1 MVTEKESI
9 IKFSEEFFK
18 NIKAEFSWQ
27 GETLVVTKV
36 SKDFETFSGKTSPY
50 YLVFDSEKTA
60 ENTELLAK
68 GSYFLRAMTNYLD
81 NRGQTTLIKLDF
93 PLDARQEINKFYKFN
108 NCNITNV
115 NQKQEYKYFL
125 RFTFLT
131 TFSFLNEKEQIM
143 TPIFVDHTQ
152 IIDFNPSKYKTVEG
166 KKQDVDL
173 KDIKPSYALAR
184 EKLKEILQPKIQQ
197 VSQDLNKKLEK
208 EIDRIKNH
216 YSNHSNEGS
225 EEVSKGL
232 EHIKE
237 LEKEKQKTSEENK
250 LSIDSRI
257 KKHQENIHS
266 LNNEKKKE
274 ELAKEEQ
281 FCINDEIH
289 KHSLNIDN
297 KLMNT
302 SIIYY
307 PIFNWTMT
315 LSNSGGRG
323 QTNLVYNPIEE
334 NISELNC
341 EICRNELTQAY
352 LCSLGH
358 VTCRAC
364 LSVCRDCGKEHCK
377 SCLSKS
383 CGICGKQL
391 CSKCA
396 VKCSKCGKYR
406 CKSHMGKSALTGN
419 SCCAACLR
427 SCSKCSKLIENNHL
441 VNCPTCSQKFC
452 PSCSKTSLIKIE
464 GKTLCSNCSKHC
476 SICNKVLPKNKF
488 ERCPSCKTPVCNFP
502 GKCIYCRKQLC
513 SKLRVKTKF

>member
-257 KKHQENIHS
+257 K
-266 LNNEKKKE
+266 
-274 ELAKEEQ
+274 
-281 FCINDEIH
+281 
-289 KHSLNIDN
+289 
-297 KLMNT
+297 
-302 SIIYY
+302 
-307 PIFNWTMT
+307 
-315 LSNSGGRG
+315 
-323 QTNLVYNPIEE
+323 
-334 NISELNC
+334 
-341 EICRNELTQAY
+341 
-352 LCSLGH
+352 
-358 VTCRAC
+358 
-364 LSVCRDCGKEHCK
+364 
-377 SCLSKS
+377 
-383 CGICGKQL
+383 
-391 CSKCA
+391 
-396 VKCSKCGKYR
+396 
-406 CKSHMGKSALTGN
+406 
-419 SCCAACLR
+419 
-427 SCSKCSKLIENNHL
+427 
-441 VNCPTCSQKFC
+441 
-452 PSCSKTSLIKIE
+452 
-464 GKTLCSNCSKHC
+464 
-476 SICNKVLPKNKF
+476 
-488 ERCPSCKTPVCNFP
+488 
-502 GKCIYCRKQLC
+502 
-513 SKLRVKTKF
+513 